1 MKKKA
6 ISLIISALIIGGL
19 AGCSKKD
26 TDVKDTSNKVAT
38 EEKVKEGVIKEDTD
52 KKEEVKK
59 EEDKKVDEVKEE
71 APKQEVVEE
80 KKEEVKK
87 EDTDK
92 KEEPKKE
99 EVKKEAEKPQTT
111 TPKKETTNTNSNT
124 TKPSN
129 GTSTGNKTEPK
140 PAETKPAETK
150 PAETKP
156 AETKPAVQ
164 KPLEYKADLT
174 QQVYNEMIRVGVV
187 NTNRIYK
194 GEQVSYFKSV
204 FEEMKKGTKTPQQAV
219 DTLVGYRWRE
229 EDTEFV
235 ERPMREMYINNNGV
249 TSCIYETSKKTASDI
264 AQEMI
269 DTQLFIIGR
278 NIYVDVYYNPNN
290 GTYKIY
296 ALTLTVID

>member
-1 MKKKA
+1 MKKKV

-87 EDTDK
+87 EEPK

-99 EVKKEAEKPQTT
+99 VVKKEAEKPQTT
-111 TPKKETTNTNSNT
+111 TPKKETTNTNNNT

-140 PAETKPAETK
+140 PAETKPVE
-150 PAETKP
+150 
-156 AETKPAVQ
+156 Q

-187 NTNRIYK
+187 DTNRIYK

-229 EDTEFV
+229 EDTKFV
-235 ERPMREMYINNNGV
+235 ERPMREMYIMNNGV

-264 AQEMI
+264 VQELS

-290 GTYKIY
+290 GTYKVY
-296 ALTLTVID
+296 ALTLIVID